1 MKRLILVLPLLAACA
16 TPQEQCIN
24 RETRDLRTVEKLIAE
39 TSLNLSRGYAM
50 EEYVTYEMEWQECAH
65 QPPPP
70 KKGKPPAPRMCW
82 EREPVTRERPVA
94 IDLRAEAQK
103 LDGLEAKRAQL
114 LRHAQAAITACRAQ
128 YPEE

>member
-1 MKRLILVLPLLAACA
+1 MKRLIILLPLLAACA

-39 TSLNLSRGYAM
+39 TSLNLSRGYGM
-50 EEYVTYEMEWQECAH
+50 EEYTTWERDWQECDI

-70 KKGKPPAPRMCW
+70 KKGKPPPPRMCW
-82 EREPVTRERPVA
+82 ETEPVTRERPVA

-103 LDGLEAKRAQL
+103 LDALEAKRAEL
-114 LRHAQAAITACRAQ
+114 ARAAQSVIAACKAQ
-128 YPEE
+128 YPE

>member
-1 MKRLILVLPLLAACA
+1 MKRLMILLPLLAACG

-50 EEYVTYEMEWQECAH
+50 EEYVTYEREWQECDI

-70 KKGKPPAPRMCW
+70 KKGNPPPPRMCW
-82 EREPVTRERPVA
+82 ESEPVTRERPVA
-94 IDLRAEAQK
+94 IDLRAETQK

-114 LRHAQAAITACRAQ
+114 LRMAQGSIAACKAQ
-128 YPEE
+128 YPE